1 MWKMYLVAAVLSL
14 MAGTPLLAQRQ
25 TRDPLTPDQAQQIA
39 SAGIDPPG
47 RVRLYTKFL
56 NEHADAIKGLARRA
70 DTPARNNRLASEL
83 EDFADLMDELGSN
96 LDVYSDRKSDIR
108 KALKPLDDSI
118 QQWQQMLHDLPS
130 ESAFDLARTDAM
142 DSSNDLADQAKQ
154 MTHDQ
159 DVYFE
164 EHKDQQG
171 QERAV
176 P

>member
-1 MWKMYLVAAVLSL
+1 
-14 MAGTPLLAQRQ
+14 
-25 TRDPLTPDQAQQIA
+25 
-39 SAGIDPPG
+39 
-47 RVRLYTKFL
+47 
-56 NEHADAIKGLARRA
+56 
-70 DTPARNNRLASEL
+70 
-83 EDFADLMDELGSN
+83 
-96 LDVYSDRKSDIR
+96 
-108 KALKPLDDSI
+108 
-118 QQWQQMLHDLPS
+118 LHDLPS